1 MRCTDNLSL
10 GYTCFGNPDGF
21 PLVITPGWATDCN
34 FLKPFVDLFPNYKV
48 ILVDMPGYGK
58 SAHLKQ
64 FSNSTRQS
72 ANLLLNT
79 IPHNSIL
86 LSWSLSTLVACM
98 SCYTDTD
105 HKIAGFISIC
115 GSPRFPADPNWPG
128 FDYRYVLKSLN
139 LFDEGRNLRSIK
151 LFFKMQ
157 TQCNGLSKEQ
167 GQFVLD
173 ACDKMGD
180 IDPEVLRN
188 GLLKMAYSDYR
199 EPFFSIKIPCLHIF
213 GAKDKLV
220 KQELSSRMV
229 SPPFHLSIVLQNSA
243 HMPFL
248 TEPEELS
255 KAIEQFI
262 KKLTISQK

>member
-1 MRCTDNLSL
+1 MKCTDNLTL
-10 GYTCFGNPDGF
+10 GYTCYGDPHGQ
-21 PLVITPGWATDCN
+21 PMVVTPGWATDCN
-34 FLKPFVDLFPNYKV
+34 FLKPFVELFPKYN
-48 ILVDMPGYGK
+48 IMLVDMPGYGK

-79 IPHNSIL
+79 IPQNSIL
-86 LSWSLSTLVACM
+86 VSWSLSTLVACM
-98 SCYTDTD
+98 ACYSDVD
-105 HKIAGFISIC
+105 KKISGFISIC
-115 GSPRFPADPNWPG
+115 GAPRFPADPNWPG

-151 LFFKMQ
+151 LFFKLQ

-167 GQFVLD
+167 NQFVLQ
-173 ACDKMGD
+173 ACEKMGD
-180 IDPEVLRN
+180 IDPLVLRN
-188 GLLKMAYSDYR
+188 GLLKMAYADYR
-199 EPFFSIKIPCLHIF
+199 EPFFSIRIPCLHIF

-229 SPPFHLSIVLQNSA
+229 ASPYHLSVVLQDSA

-248 TEPEELS
+248 TEPENLT
-255 KAIEQFI
+255 KAIELFI
-262 KKLTISQK
+262 KNAGINNL